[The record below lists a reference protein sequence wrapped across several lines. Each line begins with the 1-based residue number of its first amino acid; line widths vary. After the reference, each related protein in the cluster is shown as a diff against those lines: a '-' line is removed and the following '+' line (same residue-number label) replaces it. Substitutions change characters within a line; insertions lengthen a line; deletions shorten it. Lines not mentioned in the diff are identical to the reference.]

1 MLNWLLKQAN
11 VGDVFLEHRGE
22 LTYHVQYPLALLVGL
37 PLVLLVGVGIYVL
50 QRRNLKSSPRSLV
63 LALTVCR
70 TFILALLVAVLA
82 GPFVKLETAR
92 ENRPVFALVFDR
104 SQSMDLNAG
113 PFNDG
118 DARRIAQAAGMRVS
132 EGPLD
137 PEVRK
142 AINQQTRARLA
153 HAAISAKR
161 EQVTELASKR
171 FELKAYTFARDITP
185 VGVDA
190 NNFILPEPTPPG
202 GPSSRIGDA
211 IQHVLKEAAGRPVAG
226 IVVFTDGESTG
237 GITLGEM
244 AQACRTANA
253 PVFAVPTG
261 AAAKA
266 RDVSIVDV
274 STSGQ
279 VTLGDTARVGVVLE
293 SQGYDGKPVKVVV
306 RDGDKV
312 LDTKEI
318 TLRSAEQQ
326 QVELTFTAEE
336 SGPRYLVVEVPPF
349 PDEDHKTNNTDVAL
363 LRVSDEKAKV
373 LYVEGLPRWDFRF
386 LKNAMRRD
394 TGLTGRD
401 GKQVDILLEAE
412 WRRKPEAERAK
423 ALPQTLEELAAYHTV
438 ILGDVSPKLLTP
450 AFLKLLDQA
459 VREKGVGLLIEVGP
473 QAMPHDYDRTLL
485 DLLPVQIDR
494 KAAGVYAPAAKPFK
508 LELTPDGVLHEAM
521 QLYDEPGRNQA
532 AWAQMLPYQWCVA
545 AIRPSPAATVLA
557 TNPNVVNNYGKLP
570 LIAWQPAGKGRVM
583 LVGTDSTWLWRQN
596 VADRFFYKFWGQAIR
611 FVARTEDAG
620 KKKSW
625 IEVKPVRAQPG
636 EDATVELRAYTA
648 GGAPVEQPS
657 LPVEITG
664 PGTRTAVVL
673 DADPNTKGRYV
684 GRYRVPTVGDF
695 RFQYSG
701 GTAEA
706 RLRVLAA
713 PEEMRYPNVNR
724 SALKALAETT
734 GGEMVELTDPDWH
747 QKIVTKLKGE
757 PKVTRRP
764 PSESTVWDNWMVLAV
779 LVFVYALDVGMRRLG
794 GLS

>member
-1 MLNWLLKQAN
+1 MRNWLLRQAN

-22 LTYHVQYPLALLVGL
+22 LTYHAQYPLALLIGL
-37 PLVLLVGVGIYVL
+37 PVVLLVGVGIFIL
-50 QRRNLKSSPRSLV
+50 QRRNLKSSPTSLI
-63 LALTVCR
+63 LALTFCR

-118 DARRIAQAAGMRVS
+118 DARRIAQATGLRVS

-153 HAAISAKR
+153 HAAITAKR
-161 EQVTELASKR
+161 GELIDPAGKR

-185 VGVDA
+185 LGVDA
-190 NNFILPEPTPPG
+190 ANFTLPEPTPPG

-211 IQHVLKEAAGRPVAG
+211 IQHVLKEAAGRPIAG
-226 IVVFTDGESTG
+226 IVVFSDGESTG
-237 GITLGEM
+237 GITLGEV
-244 AQACRTANA
+244 AQACRMANA
-253 PVFAVPTG
+253 PVFAIPTG

-279 VTLGDTARVGVVLE
+279 VTVGDTAKVGVVLE
-293 SQGYDGKPVKVVV
+293 SQGYDGKPVKVIV

-326 QVELTFTAEE
+326 QVELTFIAQD
-336 SGPRYLVVEVPPF
+336 SGPRYLVIEVPPF
-349 PDEDHKTNNTDVAL
+349 PDEDHKSNNTDVAL
-363 LRVSDEKAKV
+363 LRVSDEKTKV

-401 GKQVDILLEAE
+401 GTLPDILLEAE
-412 WRRKPEAERAK
+412 WRRKTEAERVK
-423 ALPQTLEELAAYHTV
+423 ALPQTLEELGVYDTV
-438 ILGDVSPKLLTP
+438 VVGDVSPRLLTP
-450 AFLKLLDQA
+450 AFVKLLDRA
-459 VREKGVGLLIEVGP
+459 VREKGVGLLVEVGA
-473 QAMPHDYDRTLL
+473 QSMPHEFDSTLL
-485 DLLPVQIDR
+485 DLLPVQVDR
-494 KAAGVYAPAAKPFK
+494 KAAGIYAPAAKPFK
-508 LELTPDGVLHEAM
+508 LELTPDGGLHEAM
-521 QLYDEPGRNQA
+521 QLYDESGRNQA

-557 TNPNVVNNYGKLP
+557 TNPNVVNSYGKLP
-570 LIAWQPAGKGRVM
+570 LIAWQPVGKGRVM

-596 VADRFFYKFWGQAIR
+596 VADRFFYKFWGRAIR
-611 FVARTEDAG
+611 FVARTEEAG

-625 IEVKPVRAQPG
+625 IEIKPVRAQPG
-636 EDATVELRAYTA
+636 DDAQVELRAYTE
-648 GGAPVEQPS
+648 GGAPAEQPS
-657 LPVEITG
+657 LQVEVTG
-664 PGTRTAVVL
+664 PGLRTSLVL
-673 DADPNTKGRYV
+673 DPDPNTKGRYV
-684 GRYRVPTVGDF
+684 GKYRVPTVGDF
-695 RFQYSG
+695 RFQYG
-701 GTAEA
+701 AGTAEA
-706 RLRVLAA
+706 RLRVLAS

-724 SALKALAETT
+724 TALRALAETT
-734 GGEMVELTDPDWH
+734 GGELVELTDADWH
-747 QKIVTKLKGE
+747 QKIITKLKGE
-757 PKVTRRP
+757 PKVIKRP
-764 PSESTVWDNWMVLAV
+764 PSEATIWDNWIVLSL
-779 LVFVYALDVGMRRLG
+779 LVFVYSLDVGMRRLG

>member
-22 LTYHVQYPLALLVGL
+22 LTYHVQYPLALFIGL
-37 PLVLLVGVGIYVL
+37 PLVLLVGVGIFAL
-50 QRRNLKSSPRSLV
+50 QRRNLKSSPTSLV
-63 LALTVCR
+63 FALTVCR
-70 TFILALLVAVLA
+70 TFILALLVAALA

-118 DARRIAQAAGMRVS
+118 DARRIAQATGIHVS

-137 PEVRK
+137 PAVRK
-142 AINQQTRARLA
+142 AINQQTRGRLA
-153 HAAISAKR
+153 HSALGAKR
-161 EQVTELASKR
+161 EQLVDGVSRR
-171 FELKAYTFARDITP
+171 FEVKAYTFARDISA

-190 NNFILPEPTPPG
+190 LPEPTPPG

-211 IQHVLKEAAGRPVAG
+211 IQHVLKDAAGRPVAG
-226 IVVFTDGESTG
+226 IVIFTDGESTG
-237 GITLGEM
+237 GITLGEV
-244 AQACRTANA
+244 AQACRTANT
-253 PVFAVPTG
+253 PVFAIPTG

-293 SQGYDGKPVKVVV
+293 SQGYDGKPVKVIV

-326 QVELTFTAEE
+326 QVELTFTAEQ

-349 PDEDHKTNNTDVAL
+349 PDEDYKTNNTDVAL

-373 LYVEGLPRWDFRF
+373 LYVEGPPRWDFRF

-401 GKQVDILLEAE
+401 DKQPDIVLENE

-423 ALPQTLEELAAYHTV
+423 TLPQTLEELAAYHTV

-450 AFLKLLDQA
+450 AFLRLLDQA
-459 VREKGVGLLIEVGP
+459 VREKGVGLLVEVGP
-473 QAMPHDYDRTLL
+473 QSMPHDYDATLL

-494 KAAGVYAPAAKPFK
+494 KAAGIYAPPAKPFK
-508 LELTPDGVLHEAM
+508 LELTPEGTLHEAM

-557 TNPNVVNNYGKLP
+557 VNPNVVNNYGKLP
-570 LIAWQPAGKGRVM
+570 LIAWQMVGKGRVM

-596 VADRFFYKFWGQAIR
+596 VGDRFFYKFWGQAIR

-625 IEVKPVRAQPG
+625 IEIKPVRVQPG
-636 EDATVELRAYTA
+636 EDATVELRAYTE

-657 LPVEITG
+657 LPVEISG
-664 PGTRTAVVL
+664 PGTRTSLVL

-684 GRYRVPTVGDF
+684 GKYRVPTVGDF
-695 RFQYSG
+695 RFQYG
-701 GTAEA
+701 NGTAEA

-724 SALKALAETT
+724 TALKSLADTT
-734 GGEMVELTDPDWH
+734 GGEMVELTDPDWA
-747 QKIVTKLKGE
+747 QRIVAQLKGE
-757 PKVTRRP
+757 PKVTKRP
-764 PSESTVWDNWMVLAV
+764 PSEATVWDNWMVLAV
-779 LVFVYALDVGMRRLG
+779 LVVVYAMDVGMRRLG

>member
-1 MLNWLLKQAN
+1 MLNWLLRQAN

-22 LTYHVQYPLALLVGL
+22 LTYHVQYPLALLIGL
-37 PLVLLVGVGIYVL
+37 PLVLLVGVGIFVL
-50 QRRNLKSSPRSLV
+50 QRRNLKSSPTSLV

-118 DARRIAQAAGMRVS
+118 DARRIAQVTGLHVS

-142 AINQQTRARLA
+142 AINQQTRAWLA
-153 HAAISAKR
+153 HSALGAKR
-161 EQVTELASKR
+161 EQLVDGVSKR
-171 FELKAYTFARDITP
+171 FEVKAYTFARDITP
-185 VGVDA
+185 VGVEA
-190 NNFILPEPTPPG
+190 LPEPTPPG

-211 IQHVLKEAAGRPVAG
+211 ILHVLKDAAGRPVTG
-226 IVVFTDGESTG
+226 IVIFTDGESTA
-237 GITLGEM
+237 GITLGEI
-244 AQACRTANA
+244 AQACRAANA
-253 PVFAVPTG
+253 PVFAIPCG

-293 SQGYDGKPVKVVV
+293 SQGYDGKPVKVIV

-312 LDTKEI
+312 LDTREF

-326 QVELTFTAEE
+326 QVELTFTAQE

-363 LRVSDEKAKV
+363 LRVSDEKTKV
-373 LYVEGLPRWDFRF
+373 LYVEGPPRWDFRF

-401 GKQVDILLEAE
+401 GKQPDIVLETE

-459 VREKGVGLLIEVGP
+459 VREKGVGLLVEVGP
-473 QAMPHDYDRTLL
+473 QSMPHDFDATLL
-485 DLLPVQIDR
+485 DLLPVQVDR
-494 KAAGVYAPAAKPFK
+494 KAAGIYAPPAKAFK
-508 LELTPDGVLHEAM
+508 LELTPEGTLHEAM

-570 LIAWQPAGKGRVM
+570 LIAWQTAGKGRVM

-596 VADRFFYKFWGQAIR
+596 VGDRFYYKFWGQAIR

-625 IEVKPVRAQPG
+625 IEIKPVRAQPG
-636 EDATVELRAYTA
+636 EDATVELRAYTE

-664 PGTRTAVVL
+664 PGTRTSLVL
-673 DADPNTKGRYV
+673 DADPNTKGRYI
-684 GRYRVPTVGDF
+684 GKYRVPTVGDF
-695 RFQYSG
+695 RFQYG
-701 GTAEA
+701 NGTAEA

-724 SALKALAETT
+724 TALKSLAETT
-734 GGEMVELTDPDWH
+734 GGEMVELTDPEWA
-747 QKIVTKLKGE
+747 QKIVAQLKGE
-757 PKVTRRP
+757 PKVTKRP
-764 PSESTVWDNWMVLAV
+764 PSEATVWDNWMVLAV
-779 LVFVYALDVGMRRLG
+779 LVVVYALDVGMRRLG

>member
-1 MLNWLLKQAN
+1 MLNWLLRQAN

-22 LTYHVQYPLALLVGL
+22 LTYHVQYPLALFVGL
-37 PLVLLVGVGIYVL
+37 PLVLLVGVGIFVL
-50 QRRNLKSSPRSLV
+50 QRRNLKSSPTSLV

-70 TFILALLVAVLA
+70 TFVLAVLVAVLA

-92 ENRPVFALVFDR
+92 ESRPVFALVFDR
-104 SQSMDLNAG
+104 SQSMDLDAG
-113 PFNDG
+113 PFNDADTRLIAG
-118 DARRIAQAAGMRVS
+118 NIGLPVSHGKLDAEMRATVNRQS
-132 EGPLD
+132 
-137 PEVRK
+137 
-142 AINQQTRARLA
+142 RAWLA
-153 HAAISAKR
+153 HAAVTAKR
-161 EQVTELASKR
+161 EQLIDSASRR
-171 FELKAYTFARDITP
+171 FEVKAYTFARDITP

-190 NNFILPEPTPPG
+190 LPDPTPPG

-211 IQHVLKEAAGRPVAG
+211 IQHVLKDAAGRPVAG

-237 GITLGEM
+237 GITLGEV

-253 PVFAVPTG
+253 PVFAVPCG

-293 SQGYDGKPVKVVV
+293 SQGYDGKPVKVIV
-306 RDGDKV
+306 RDGDQV

-326 QVELTFTAEE
+326 QIELTFTARE
-336 SGPRYLVVEVPPF
+336 SGPRYLVVDVPPL
-349 PDEDHKTNNTDVAL
+349 PDEDYKSNNTDVAL
-363 LRVSDEKAKV
+363 LRVSDEKTRV
-373 LYVEGLPRWDFRF
+373 LYVEGPPRWDFRF

-401 GKQVDILLEAE
+401 GKRPDIVLENE

-423 ALPQTLEELAAYHTV
+423 TLPQTLEELTAYHTV
-438 ILGDVSPKLLTP
+438 ILGDASPRLLTP

-459 VREKGVGLLIEVGP
+459 VREKGVGLLVEVGP
-473 QAMPHDYDRTLL
+473 QSMPHAYDAPLL

-494 KAAGVYAPAAKPFK
+494 NAAGIYAPPAKPFK
-508 LELTPDGVLHEAM
+508 LELTPEGTLHEAM

-545 AIRPSPAATVLA
+545 AVRPSPAATVLA

-596 VADRFFYKFWGQAIR
+596 VGDRFFYKFWGQAIR
-611 FVARTEDAG
+611 FVARTQDAG
-620 KKKSW
+620 KKTSW
-625 IEVKPVRAQPG
+625 IEIKPVRTQPG
-636 EDATVELRAYTA
+636 EDATVELRAYTGA
-648 GGAPVEQPS
+648 GAPVEEPS
-657 LPVEITG
+657 LPIEISG
-664 PGTRTAVVL
+664 PGTRTSVVL

-684 GRYRVPTVGDF
+684 GTYRVPAVGDF
-695 RFQYSG
+695 RFRYG
-701 GTAEA
+701 NGTAEA

-713 PEEMRYPNVNR
+713 PQEMRYPNVNR
-724 SALKALAETT
+724 TALKSLAETT
-734 GGEMVELTDPDWH
+734 GGELVELTDPEWA
-747 QKIVTKLKGE
+747 QKIVAQLKGE
-757 PKVTRRP
+757 PKVTKRP
-764 PSESTVWDNWMVLAV
+764 PSEATVWDNWMVLMV
-779 LVFVYALDVGMRRLG
+779 LVLVYALDVGMRRLG